1 MVLSEFANR
10 PVKAVCGAA
19 LLALLGCDTKSNV
32 AGQLSELQR
41 TFPASAALA
50 SNAPESSSA
59 NQPAFL
65 VDGYV
70 AIAIS
75 AFQTNN
81 YAAAVVALQK
91 AERVPGITAQQLMSV
106 QQAIE
111 GLTASLVSRAAAGDA
126 RAKSELAQIEK
137 TRSQ

>member
-1 MVLSEFANR
+1 M
-10 PVKAVCGAA
+10 
-19 LLALLGCDTKSNV
+19 
-32 AGQLSELQR
+32 
-41 TFPASAALA
+41 
-50 SNAPESSSA
+50 
-59 NQPAFL
+59 
-65 VDGYV
+65 